1 MQKQRLL
8 SSVTC
13 ENDFENSQ
21 QRIELPELN
30 PILNIVST
38 EYNVD
43 HIVAGHYPGA
53 GLVPAVSEQF
63 SSTITVSII
72 DCEEGVETLVVVL
85 QIKLFKT
92 DLHLHIL
99 VNSDGPVVAE

>member
-13 ENDFENSQ
+13 ENDFENIE
-21 QRIELPELN
+21 QRIKLPELDSV
-30 PILNIVST
+30 LNIVST

-43 HIVAGHYPGA
+43 HIVAGDYPGA
-53 GLVPAVSEQF
+53 GLVSAVSEQF

-72 DCEEGVETLVVVL
+72 DCEEGVETLEVVL
-85 QIKLFKT
+85 QVKLFKT
-92 DLHLHIL
+92 DLHIHIL